1 MTRKKPQLE
10 NLDLDEDVPTWV
22 DENAPTRT
30 TPYTEQELDALVE
43 STLESIKDTSAWIHL
58 VDRVG
63 KDKARQEL
71 RARLILRDERA
82 NEQSRH

>member
-1 MTRKKPQLE
+1 MTKKKHQLE

-22 DENAPTRT
+22 DEDAATRT

-43 STLESIKDTSAWIHL
+43 STLESIKDTSAWIDL